1 MRHAAGDRKGIDME
15 SRVALVVG
23 STQGMGLDL
32 AIRLARKGHAVAVNG
47 RAQDRV
53 DAAVAH
59 VRTEVPQSRVIG
71 VAADA
76 STSDGVDG
84 LFARVAEELGPI
96 GIMIHAAVTR
106 LEDHAEHTTDADWS
120 TTMRVVLDGAFYC
133 TRAAIPQMRSLGWG
147 RIIYLGGISTEVGME
162 GRVALVAAKNGVYGM
177 TKSVAAEIGRYGIT
191 VNVVSPGV
199 IEDDP
204 AAMPDDERTHRR
216 TAMISGNRIPRFGT
230 TTEVDETVMF
240 LVSDDAGYITA
251 QKISVSGGL
260 HTF

>member
-1 MRHAAGDRKGIDME
+1 ME
-15 SRVALVVG
+15 RRAALVVG

-32 AIRLARKGHAVAVNG
+32 AVRLAKRGHAVAVNG
-47 RAQDRV
+47 RSQARV
-53 DAAVAH
+53 DDAVAH
-59 VRTEVPQSRVIG
+59 VLREAPDAEVVG

-76 STSDGVDG
+76 STSAGVDG
-84 LFARVAEELGPI
+84 LVSRTRELIGPV

-106 LEDHAEHTTDADWS
+106 LEDHTEHTSDEDWS

-133 TRAAIPQMRSLGWG
+133 TRAVIPDMRSLGWG
-147 RIIYLGGISTEVGME
+147 RIVYLGGISTEVGME
-162 GRVALVAAKNGVYGM
+162 GRVALIAAKNGVYGM
-177 TKSVAAEIGRYGIT
+177 TKAVAAEVGRYGIT

-204 AAMPDDERTHRR
+204 DGMPDDERTRRR

-240 LVSDDAGYITA
+240 LVGEDAGYITA

>member
-1 MRHAAGDRKGIDME
+1 ME
-15 SRVALVVG
+15 QRVALVVG

-32 AIRLARKGHAVAVNG
+32 AVRLARKGHAVAVNG
-47 RAQDRV
+47 RTQDRV
-53 DAAVAH
+53 DAAVEH
-59 VRTEVPQSRVIG
+59 VLAEVPGARVLG

-76 STSDGVDG
+76 STSAGVDA
-84 LFARVAEELGPI
+84 LVAQVVADLGPI

-106 LEDHAEHTTDADWS
+106 LEDHTVDTTDEDWA
-120 TTMRVVLDGAFYC
+120 TTMRLVLDGAFYC
-133 TRAAIPQMRSLGWG
+133 TRAVIPHMRALGWG
-147 RIIYLGGISTEVGME
+147 RIVYLGGISTEVGME
-162 GRVALVAAKNGVYGM
+162 GRVALIAAKNGVYGM
-177 TKSVAAEIGRYGIT
+177 TKAVAAEVGRYGIT
-191 VNVVSPGV
+191 VNIVSPGV

-204 AAMPDDERTHRR
+204 DAMPDDERTHRR
-216 TAMISGNRIPRFGT
+216 TAMITGNRIPRFGT

>member
-1 MRHAAGDRKGIDME
+1 ME
-15 SRVALVVG
+15 RRTALVVG

-32 AIRLARKGHAVAVNG
+32 AVRLARRGHAVAVNG
-47 RAQDRV
+47 RAQERV
-53 DAAVAH
+53 DDAVAH
-59 VRTEVPQSRVIG
+59 VLREVPGATVVG

-76 STSDGVDG
+76 STSSGVES
-84 LFARVAEELGPI
+84 LVTRTREQLGPI

-106 LEDHAEHTTDADWS
+106 LEDATENTTDEDWS

-133 TRAAIPQMRSLGWG
+133 TRAVIPDMRGLGWG
-147 RIIYLGGISTEVGME
+147 RIVYLGGISTEVGME
-162 GRVALVAAKNGVYGM
+162 GRVALIAAKNGVYGM
-177 TKSVAAEIGRYGIT
+177 TKAVAAEVGRFGIT
-191 VNVVSPGV
+191 VNIVSPGV

-204 AAMPDDERTHRR
+204 DAMPDDERTRRR

-230 TTEVDETVMF
+230 TSEVDETVMF
-240 LVSDDAGYITA
+240 LVGDDAGYITA